1 MIPGLPSEPPPGTP
15 GGPGY
20 IPPGVPGSPE
30 YIPPG
35 VPGSPQYIP
44 GMPGSP
50 EYASLR
56 RRTDGPGPGRGG
68 APPGCALLALAVFA
82 ILFVGVVVW
91 FIFVAF
97 NVIGAH

>member
-1 MIPGLPSEPPPGTP
+1 MIPGMPSEPPPGTP

-50 EYASLR
+50 EYGRWR
-56 RRTDGPGPGRGG
+56 RRVGGPGPRGGG
-68 APPGCALLALAVFA
+68 APSGCALLAAAGFA

-91 FIFVAF
+91 IIFVWF
-97 NVIGAH
+97 NLIGAR